1 MQEVSLVD
9 DPAVPDA
16 RYLIAKRRTGAP
28 VPRDNMADT
37 TTNESLVER
46 IGKAVFGALGA
57 APADPYTQSLIAKS
71 LAKAEEAEE
80 SEEAEEAAEEPA
92 EEAEEAAAEE
102 STEESEE
109 AEEAPAEEA
118 EEPAAEEAEES
129 EEAPAEEPA
138 EGEAEKAAPSV
149 DTEALVASITE
160 SVKGLIE
167 AEVAPLREA
176 LGKSLDA
183 TTDLAGRIET
193 MEKRKGVSKGLMG
206 AEAESTPA
214 ESTFESALF

>member
-102 STEESEE
+102 STEES
-109 AEEAPAEEA
+109 EEAPAEEA